1 MKFIKF
7 LLLSIALIFFTW
19 ISPLQA
25 SPIAQLPTSL
35 PLVAERET
43 TSLKN
48 SPDVLT
54 VATFNVENLD
64 PKDQRFDN
72 IAKIIVNNLNS

>member
-1 MKFIKF
+1 MKFIKL

-35 PLVAERET
+35 VAERET

-48 SPDVLT
+48 
-54 VATFNVENLD
+54 
-64 PKDQRFDN
+64 
-72 IAKIIVNNLNS
+72 